1 MRCVCSENIMQK
13 VENKKPLLPKNIK
26 MLMKSTANTE

>member
-1 MRCVCSENIMQK
+1 MQK